1 MNIHFAPFRKAYAA
15 LAVALL
21 LAGTAYPAHAQS
33 AEKGKAAFIQHGCWQ
48 CHGFEGQGG
57 SAGLPLAPN
66 TKPLA
71 YITAFVRNTRGPMP
85 PYSEKV
91 LPAADLADIHA
102 YLQSRPPAPDPK
114 SIPLLN

>member
-1 MNIHFAPFRKAYAA
+1 MKNPLLCIA
-15 LAVALL
+15 LVLV
-21 LAGTAYPAHAQS
+21 AGTACAQS
-33 AEKGKAAFIQHGCWQ
+33 AEKGKVAYIQNGCWQ

-57 SAGLPLAPN
+57 VAGLPLAPN
-66 TKPLA
+66 VKPLA

-85 PYSEKV
+85 PYSEKM
-91 LPAADLADIHA
+91 LSNAALADIHA

>member
-1 MNIHFAPFRKAYAA
+1 MTHARTWIARSTALTFFALLAAGAA
-15 LAVALL
+15 LA
-21 LAGTAYPAHAQS
+21 QS
-33 AEKGKAAFIQHGCWQ
+33 VEKGKAAFIQHGCWQ

-85 PYSEKV
+85 PYSEKL
-91 LPAADLADIHA
+91 LPATDLADIHA

-114 SIPLLN
+114 TTALLN